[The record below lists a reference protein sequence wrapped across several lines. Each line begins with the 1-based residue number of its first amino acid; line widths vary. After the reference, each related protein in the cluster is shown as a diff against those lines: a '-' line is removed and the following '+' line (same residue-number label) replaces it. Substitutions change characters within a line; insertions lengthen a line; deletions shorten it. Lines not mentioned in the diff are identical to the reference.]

1 MWGCKPFPL
10 LHNNANKWKQH
21 LKLQNDDEQN
31 VEMSGSEYANAN
43 VYVSFIVN
51 FNGVDDYNIIYCV
64 FRGEYANVNINLN
77 GVDN

>member
-1 MWGCKPFPL
+1 
-10 LHNNANKWKQH
+10 
-21 LKLQNDDEQN
+21 
-31 VEMSGSEYANAN
+31 MSGSEYANAN

-77 GVDN
+77 GVDNQDIIQCVFCGEFVNVNFNGVDE